1 MLTDLR
7 PVRDVSTLHC
17 GDHLDIHRFG
27 FPTYS
32 GTVLATMPRL
42 NVVWIRDIRTGER
55 QMLCAD
61 DCQLRRPRHP

>member
-7 PVRDVSTLHC
+7 PVRDVSTLQR
-17 GDHLDIHRFG
+17 GDHLDVHRFG

-42 NVVWIRDIRTGER
+42 NVVWIRDTVTGER
-55 QMLCAD
+55 RMLCAD
-61 DCQLRRPRHP
+61 DCRLRRSRRS